1 MEIVIKI
8 PDKMYEDAKGGKD
21 IGESR
26 YITQVIKQG
35 TPYNSSGDCISR
47 SDLKETIIEP
57 LNVNDAAKNDW
68 YEGYYTAKNEDV
80 MAIDNAQTV
89 PERDYRQGWH
99 DAITKALN
107 EAYTITSEDGSFKVV
122 QTETLEGL
130 GMSMPMPERP
140 QGDLI
145 SREALRKE
153 FKKRCHAA
161 ETVDEL
167 SNAVEDLEDLIDN
180 APSVSL
186 PNEQIISDIPKDYLY
201 DTETT
206 DFYVYRNKYTGKEIH
221 IVKNPPSY
229 ILDKRPQGEW
239 VDDRCSVCHCEPLRK
254 FTEPA
259 GLDGG
264 SWISTP
270 MKYCP
275 NCGAKMKGGKEE

>member
-1 MEIVIKI
+1 MSKVKLLIELDEDIYNDIKKSGLCGYSSDREEVSKAI
-8 PDKMYEDAKGGKD
+8 AN
-21 IGESR
+21 
-26 YITQVIKQG
+26 G
-35 TPYNSSGDCISR
+35 TPYNPSGDCISR

-145 SREALRKE
+145 SREALLKAFE
-153 FKKRCHAA
+153 IEELYWGKRII
-161 ETVDEL
+161 
-167 SNAVEDLEDLIDN
+167 SIIDN
-180 APSVSL
+180 APTVSL

-275 NCGAKMKGGKEE
+275 SCGAEMKGGAE